1 MTESPRVG
9 VPDPSV
15 IPSHGWGCCVDFSRN
30 LGFVSPREQHQL
42 GEALVVIAGVGGD
55 GGLAAEML
63 ARMGVQRFRLADPE
77 VFSAENL
84 NRQNGCDV
92 TTIGMN
98 KAEVI
103 ADIIRRINPAA
114 EVMVEVEGITPENVD
129 GFVDG
134 ADLVIDETEFTR
146 HELAVMIARASRGRS
161 IPVLMGVNIG
171 FGSLVTSFMPSG
183 ITVERYL
190 DLPETASLEEVAALS
205 VDVTRWAPRLP
216 AYAHES
222 AFGIVARAEADVPS
236 VAPGV
241 AMAAALIAT
250 EAFNH
255 LSGRRRP
262 IAAPR
267 SLWVDA
273 MEARLSVIRWRRL
286 TTITSAARMVL
297 RTRLGRNEA
306 MPGFGSQR
314 SAVTSVSTPT
324 AS

>member
-1 MTESPRVG
+1 
-9 VPDPSV
+9 
-15 IPSHGWGCCVDFSRN
+15 VDFSRN
-30 LGFVSPREQHQL
+30 LGFVSLREQQQL
-42 GEALVVIAGVGGD
+42 GKALVVIAGVGGD

-92 TTIGMN
+92 TTIGIN

-103 ADIIRRINPAA
+103 ADIVRRINPAA
-114 EVMVEVEGITPENVD
+114 EVTVEVAGITPENVD
-129 GFVDG
+129 GFVHG

-146 HELAVMIARASRGRS
+146 HELAVMIARASRARS

-171 FGSLVTSFMPSG
+171 FGSLVTSFMPTG

-190 DLPETASLEEVAALS
+190 GLPETASLEKVAALT

-216 AYAHES
+216 AYAHEK

-286 TTITSAARMVL
+286 ATMTSATRMVL
-297 RTRLGRNEA
+297 RSRLGRNEA
-306 MPGFGSQR
+306 MPGFGGQHI
-314 SAVTSVSTPT
+314 AATPALAAATPT
-324 AS
+324 ATVNEPPGTISCS

>member
-1 MTESPRVG
+1 M
-9 VPDPSV
+9 
-15 IPSHGWGCCVDFSRN
+15 DFSRN
-30 LGFVSPREQHQL
+30 LGFVSPREQIQL
-42 GEALVVIAGVGGD
+42 GDALVAIAGVGGD

-77 VFSAENL
+77 VFSSENI

-92 TTIGMN
+92 TTLGIN

-103 ADIIRRINPAA
+103 ADIIRRINPNAD
-114 EVMVEVEGITPENVD
+114 VTVEVAGITPENVEA
-129 GFVDG
+129 FVNG
-134 ADLVIDETEFTR
+134 ADLVIDETEFTQ
-146 HELAVMIARASRGRS
+146 HELAVMLARASRTRS

-171 FGSLVTSFMPSG
+171 FGSLVTSFMPTG

-190 DLPETASLEEVAALS
+190 GLPQTASLEEVAALS

-222 AFGIVARAEADVPS
+222 TFGLVARAEADVPS

-255 LSGRRRP
+255 LSGRRKP

-267 SLWVDA
+267 SLWIDA
-273 MEARLSVIRWRRL
+273 MEARLSVIRWRRV
-286 TTITSAARMVL
+286 TTITSVARMVL
-297 RTRLGRNEA
+297 CTRLGRNEA
-306 MPGFGSQR
+306 MPGFGSQNG
-314 SAVTSVSTPT
+314 AVTT
-324 AS
+324 APATTVN